1 MKVITSISRV
11 LVGLL
16 FIFSGI
22 IKSNDPKGT
31 AIKLNE
37 YFDVFAKDFEVTQD
51 SLTISITDNLGTS
64 EYLSYTFTENDSF
77 KRIQINQSDVK
88 SIYYEDEEVPEE
100 SDSFLGST
108 IFIVA
113 NNQIIYN
120 ADYILEDTS
129 ELVTLNLKIK
139 TGLNNVILDKSL
151 ALSLNTKHE
160 IEEILEVYPYTKKQ
174 SFWVGFFRDLRPY
187 AIYFSIIMCI
197 LEVVLGFG
205 ILIGWKPKL
214 ITWLTLLLILF
225 FTFLTWYSAYFN
237 KVTDCGCF
245 GDFIK
250 LEPWTSFW
258 KDVILL
264 FFIIIIFIRRKKI
277 IPLFSALFSWNAMAV
292 VLIASCLFTILSNM
306 YLPTWDFL
314 PYKIGNN
321 INELMTPPK
330 GARLIDSVKSELIY
344 EKDGKQQSFTIKN
357 YPKTDDWKFI
367 DTKSEVIEPAWKS
380 KVHGFEFTSRPE
392 NNNLDIK
399 NSLLNDDKYVILLVT
414 THLKKSYT
422 DAWPKISALAHEAK
436 ANSIPFYAVTATSLE
451 DADAFRLEHQLPF
464 YFNNSDET
472 LLKTMVRSN
481 PGIMLWKKGVVV
493 DKWSCRSIPKI
504 KKILKIIKK
513 NKYQ

>member
-1 MKVITSISRV
+1 MKVLTSISRII
-11 LVGLL
+11 VGLL

-37 YFDVFAKDFEVTQD
+37 YFDVFAKDFEVSQD

-64 EYLSYTFTENDSF
+64 EFISYTFSENDSF
-77 KRIQINQSDVK
+77 KNIQINQSEVK
-88 SIYYEDEEVPEE
+88 SIYYEDEEVPED

-108 IFIVA
+108 VFITA
-113 NNQIIYN
+113 NNEIIYN

-129 ELVTLNLKIK
+129 ESVVLNLKIK
-139 TGLNNVILDKSL
+139 TGVNKVLLDKSL
-151 ALSLNTKHE
+151 ALSLNSKHE
-160 IEEILEVYPYTKKQ
+160 IEEKLAVYPYTKKQ
-174 SFWVGFFRDLRPY
+174 SFWVGFFRNLRPY

-197 LEVVLGFG
+197 LEVVFGFG
-205 ILIGWKPKL
+205 ILIGWKPK
-214 ITWLTLLLILF
+214 IIAWLTLLLIVF
-225 FTFLTWYSAYFN
+225 FTFLTWYSAFFN

-264 FFIIIIFIRRKKI
+264 FFILIIFIRRKHI
-277 IPLFSALFSWNAMAV
+277 IPLFSTLFSWNAMAI
-292 VLIASCLFTILSNM
+292 VLIASTLFTILSNM

-321 INELMTPPK
+321 INTLMTPPK
-330 GARLIDSVKSELIY
+330 GARLIDSIKSDLIY
-344 EKDGKQQSFTIKN
+344 EKNGVRQSFTLNN
-357 YPKTDDWKFI
+357 YPKTDDWKFV
-367 DTKSEVIEPAWKS
+367 DAVNTVIEPAWKS
-380 KVHGFEFTSRPE
+380 TVHGFEFSPRPE
-392 NNNLDIK
+392 NGNVDIK
-399 NSLLNDDKYVILLVT
+399 NSLLNDDRYVILLVT
-414 THLKKSYT
+414 THLNKSYE
-422 DAWPKISALAHEAK
+422 DAWAHIKTLASDAQK
-436 ANSIPFYAVTATSLE
+436 NGIPFYALTATSLQ
-451 DADAFRLEHQLPF
+451 DADAFRLEKQLPF

-472 LLKTMVRSN
+472 LLKTLVRSN

-513 NKYQ
+513 NKD